1 MEIYGAVIMVV
12 LLIILVIIFS
22 AGETYY
28 RVYVRPD
35 INDEDIERY
44 ENGNFW
50 TRTRHRRDRYHAAL
64 RAKRIREE
72 LGLRD
77 TSNFELPDWAKG
89 DEGTS
94 KKDAW
99 KCPDCGRLNHGFQD
113 TCACSYRK
121 NA

>member
-1 MEIYGAVIMVV
+1 MEILGAFIVVI
-12 LLIILVIIFS
+12 LAIIVS
-22 AGETYY
+22 AGDTYY

-44 ENGNFW
+44 ENSSFW
-50 TRTRHRRDRYHAAL
+50 TRTRQRRSRYYSAL
-64 RAKRIREE
+64 RAKRIRER
-72 LGLRD
+72 LGLQD
-77 TSNFELPDWAKG
+77 TTNFEIPDWAKG

-121 NA
+121 NV